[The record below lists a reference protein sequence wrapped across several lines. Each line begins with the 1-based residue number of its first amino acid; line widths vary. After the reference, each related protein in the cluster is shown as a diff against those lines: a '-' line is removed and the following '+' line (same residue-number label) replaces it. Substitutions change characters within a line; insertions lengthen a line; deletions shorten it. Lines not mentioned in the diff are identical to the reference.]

1 MLNFAPATE
10 NFDKQLWN
18 YTDYLILNEVETTQL
33 SKIEIRSVDDAKK
46 ACLSLLSEIPQ
57 IKNGIICTLGNLKK
71 KLSKL
76 LK

>member
-46 ACLSLLSEIPQ
+46 ACLSLLNEIPQ

-71 KLSKL
+71 KIFIQNF
-76 LK
+76 

>member
-46 ACLSLLSEIPQ
+46 ACLSLLNEIPQ
-57 IKNGIICTLGNLKK
+57 IKNGII
-71 KLSKL
+71 
-76 LK
+76 